1 TTKRKIN
8 FFAEAAAL
16 ANSQKSIRGN
26 CPSRGCDV
34 GGANVF
40 QMGQKSPNWCNR
52 CVKKAHKKRIFD
64 GVNRAL

>member
-1 TTKRKIN
+1 MHVFLTTKRKIN

-40 QMGQKSPNWCNR
+40 QMGQKVQIGATDVS
-52 CVKKAHKKRIFD
+52 KKRIK
-64 GVNRAL
+64 NASLMA